1 MQFWK
6 SLTLLLGLTL
16 GANPFAAPSLKT
28 VGIYV
33 GNNNFP
39 GLQGSDLRGYIND
52 ANQYADAFQLILG
65 NVEEHRLTNATL
77 GTFTAEFQQAIRRCR
92 SGEIGRLILT
102 IASHG
107 TSSPAAD
114 GKSAVQAIVFSDVN
128 AAMTVGLLED
138 TKFRSLLD
146 QIPTSVGVELILD
159 TCFSGGATRDLA
171 ATRSI
176 FKWNPRYVAHPRFRP
191 GLQRIVPRAVRSVGP
206 EHRAEWAA
214 CSEKE
219 TSADALLGGEWHG
232 AFTYAWVRNFR
243 LHRDQKRSALLQ
255 AVQNEIT
262 QFYGQTPQLLT
273 Q

>member
-6 SLTLLLGLTL
+6 PLTLLLGVSLVSS
-16 GANPFAAPSLKT
+16 AFAAPNLKT

-33 GNNNFP
+33 GNNQFP
-39 GLQGSDLRGYIND
+39 GLRTNDLRGCIND
-52 ANQYADAFQLILG
+52 ANQSADAFRLVLG

-77 GTFTAEFQQAIRRCR
+77 GTFTAEFQRAIARCR

-107 TSSPAAD
+107 TAWPTPD
-114 GKSAVQAIVFSDVN
+114 GRSARQAIVFSDVN
-128 AAMTVGLLED
+128 AAMTTGLFED
-138 TKFRSLLD
+138 TTFRSLLD
-146 QIPTSVGVELILD
+146 QIPASVGVELLLD
-159 TCFSGGATRDLA
+159 TCYSGGATRELLA
-171 ATRSI
+171 SRAALQ
-176 FKWNPRYVAHPRFRP
+176 WNPRYVPHPRFRP
-191 GLQRIVPRAVRSVGP
+191 DLHKVTTRAIRSGGT

-219 TSADALLGGEWHG
+219 TSADALIGGDWHG

-255 AVQNEIT
+255 AVRSEVT
-262 QFYGQTPQLLT
+262 PYYGQTPQLLT